1 MTTNMVNFRIASRLA
16 ILCCVGVI
24 AANCSVTPRPFDPAY
39 RPAPATFFTVSV
51 RPGDTVSEI
60 AERYRVKEEDIVAL
74 NGITNPDRI
83 ISGDQ
88 LFVPAYGLATAPRNW
103 NTANVNTASVNS
115 GSVSSAGVQPRQVS
129 YRNNNSRIE
138 TSPIPDAA
146 PVPADRFLWPVSGR
160 VISEFGPG
168 LNGERND
175 GINIVADRGT
185 PFRAAQAGTVTYVGS
200 ELRSFGN
207 LLLIQHDNGYVTAY
221 AHAEGFLVERGQRV
235 QAGQFV
241 GHLGATGDV
250 SEPQLH
256 FEIRQGTRPVNPASL
271 LAEIPTSHASLT
283 PSDPA
288 SS

>member
-1 MTTNMVNFRIASRLA
+1 MAMNMVNFRVAARLA
-16 ILCCVGVI
+16 VLCVAGLIL
-24 AANCSVTPRPFDPAY
+24 ANCSSTPRPFDPGY

-51 RPGDTVSEI
+51 RPGDTLSEI
-60 AERYRVKEEDIVAL
+60 AERYRVREEDIIAL
-74 NGITNPDRI
+74 NGITNPDHI

-88 LFVPAYGLATAPRNW
+88 LYVPAYGLASAPRTW
-103 NTANVNTASVNS
+103 NRADVRP
-115 GSVSSAGVQPRQVS
+115 QQVS
-129 YRNNNSRIE
+129 YQPSNSLTAVRPNPE
-138 TSPIPDAA
+138 VAA
-146 PVPADRFLWPVSGR
+146 LPPDRFLWPVNGR

-175 GINIVADRGT
+175 GINIVAERGT

-200 ELRSFGN
+200 ELQSFGN
-207 LLLIQHDNGYVTAY
+207 LLLIQHDNGYITAY

-241 GHLGATGDV
+241 GHLGSTGDV

-256 FEIRQGTRPVNPASL
+256 FEIRQGTQAVNPAGL
-271 LAEIPTSHASLT
+271 LAEIPTNQASLT